1 MNREP
6 RHPIPHQHHH
16 HRPDAATPGR
26 VTASGHLAQA
36 RVGQPESEAGGRRPG
51 APALR
56 NLAMPDRG
64 PADRRTGDRQG
75 ERRPSP
81 AIERLPLRTPAAAA
95 QLLAVPESW
104 LRPKAAARIIPCTFL
119 GRHLRFSPADLAA
132 IAAAGAQQAVPA
144 AGRAHHRGRRP
155 R

>member
-36 RVGQPESEAGGRRPG
+36 RAGQPEREARAHRP
-51 APALR
+51 APALH
-56 NLAMPDRG
+56 NSAMPDRG
-64 PADRRTGDRQG
+64 PADRTTGDRHG
-75 ERRPSP
+75 ERKPP
-81 AIERLPLRTPAAAA
+81 AAADRLPLRTPAAAA

-104 LRPKAAARIIPCTFL
+104 LRRKAAARVIPCTFL
-119 GRHLRFSPADLAA
+119 GRHLRFSPADLVA
-132 IAAAGAQQAVPA
+132 IAAAGAQQATPA
-144 AGRAHHRGRRP
+144 AGRARHRGRRP